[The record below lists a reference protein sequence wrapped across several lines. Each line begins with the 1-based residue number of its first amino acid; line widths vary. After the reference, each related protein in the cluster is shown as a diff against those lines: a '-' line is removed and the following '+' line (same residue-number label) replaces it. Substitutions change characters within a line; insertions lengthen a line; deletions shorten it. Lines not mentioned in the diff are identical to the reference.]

1 MDDPLSEENI
11 TMTTQQASKSESPD
25 EKIMPTKDTSHSSS
39 KTSISQITDRTSR
52 DTSSGSPVETRELKS
67 ALISIPQEIRDM
79 IYSYLLVNPVLGQAA
94 SVSSETTYGNT
105 QKYDLDTAILCVCK
119 QTYREGIPILY
130 KNPIFIDCSHSP
142 GDWDFTDG
150 IFDDGCLEDEEDQ
163 ENRTMEPYI
172 VNLCPLTRYKNC
184 ERKKH
189 QDKPLFQNTP
199 NIERVKTWN
208 ILLNS
213 FNKNICWNRQLS
225 SNAFA
230 EFCVSVCAFLGICL
244 NISILPINFQN
255 LETTTEYG
263 PFELERGLINNLLP
277 LKMMRNIKN
286 LAIKGAELPVIPDY
300 CYRRDVGRRLPPVN
314 LSVPDLPSPELIS
327 EYVNLT
333 SGATPVIQ
341 CVGLLGERLKEYF
354 WTFHRAEF
362 VVINRAFPS
371 LRRNIRVYD
380 LWICPPKA
388 VNGGLV
394 IQEDEQSFL
403 DCGDLVEAIAAVKDS
418 SLEHTETAED
428 ILLFKQYRRELIKV
442 LEPEYQNIRACS
454 IQFREFLWSE
464 SGPTG
469 VFVTGPSKAVYRL
482 DYWSRVTRA
491 MEVLEEYECS
501 FVRGNT
507 EKLRLSLAEENN
519 NFVLA
524 YESFE
529 SRMVMKKIAWA
540 YERRM
545 WKKLIF
551 YYKIAIRRMEKHYVK
566 LRWCRTDL
574 FKRDISDRGSDLE
587 THSVKVEVIIWP
599 KPELN
604 PKLDQEHIIDISEGE
619 TSDADL
625 EDSICVGNNLDDD
638 DELV

>member
-1 MDDPLSEENI
+1 
-11 TMTTQQASKSESPD
+11 MTTQQASKSESPD
-25 EKIMPTKDTSHSSS
+25 EKIVPTMDTSHSSS
-39 KTSISQITDRTSR
+39 TTSISQITDHTSR
-52 DTSSGSPVETRELKS
+52 DTSSGSPVEIRELKS

-94 SVSSETTYGNT
+94 SVSSETTYGST
-105 QKYDLDTAILCVCK
+105 QKYDLDTAILYV
-119 QTYREGIPILY
+119 Y
-130 KNPIFIDCSHSP
+130 CSNSP
-142 GDWDFTDG
+142 GDWGFTDG
-150 IFDDGCLEDEEDQ
+150 VFDDGCLEDEEDQ
-163 ENRTMEPYI
+163 ENGILEPYI
-172 VNLCPLTRYKNC
+172 INFCPLTRYTNC

-189 QDKPLFQNTP
+189 QDKPLFRSTP

-208 ILLNS
+208 ILLSS

-230 EFCVSVCAFLGICL
+230 EFCVSVCACPGICL

-255 LETTTEYG
+255 LETGTEYG
-263 PFELERGLINNLLP
+263 PFELEGGLINNLLP
-277 LKMMRNIKN
+277 LKMMRNIKK
-286 LAIKGAELPVIPDY
+286 LVIKGAELPVIPDY
-300 CYRRDVGRRLPPVN
+300 CYRRDVGRRLSPVD

-327 EYVNLT
+327 EYVNLI
-333 SGATPVIQ
+333 SGATPVIE

-354 WTFHRAEF
+354 WIFHRAEF

-380 LWICPPKA
+380 LSICPPKA

-394 IQEDEQSFL
+394 IQEDEQCFL
-403 DCGDLVEAIAAVKDS
+403 DCGDLVVAIGAVKDS
-418 SLEHTETAED
+418 SLEHTETAEE
-428 ILLFKQYRRELIKV
+428 ILLFKQYRRELLKV
-442 LEPEYQNIRACS
+442 LEPEYQNIRARS
-454 IQFREFLWSE
+454 IQFREFLRSE

-469 VFVTGPSKAVYRL
+469 VFVIGPSKAVDRL

-491 MEVLEEYECS
+491 MEVLEDYEYS
-501 FVRGNT
+501 FVRGKT

-519 NFVLA
+519 YFVLA
-524 YESFE
+524 YDSSE

-566 LRWCRTDL
+566 LRWCRKDL
-574 FKRDISDRGSDLE
+574 FKWDISDRGSDLD
-587 THSVKVEVIIWP
+587 THSDKVEVIVWP

-604 PKLDQEHIIDISEGE
+604 SELDQEHIIDISEGE
-619 TSDADL
+619 TSDAYL

-638 DELV
+638 DESV